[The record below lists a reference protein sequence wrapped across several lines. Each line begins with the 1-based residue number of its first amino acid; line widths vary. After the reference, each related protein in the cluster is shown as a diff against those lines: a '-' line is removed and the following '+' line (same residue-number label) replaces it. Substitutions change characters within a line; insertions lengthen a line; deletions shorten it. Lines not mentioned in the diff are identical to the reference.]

1 MDRKTPGGF
10 LFAMFD
16 FTIPILEQ
24 LLERQFRYFQCVTF
38 PVTLNRALTLCDVAC
53 CTWFLI
59 LSFIETNQNKEKSE
73 KDRKLNRFLGIK
85 VAITAKIAL

>member
-1 MDRKTPGGF
+1 MSLRKLIEFFMLGWKTPGGF

-53 CTWFLI
+53 RT
-59 LSFIETNQNKEKSE
+59 
-73 KDRKLNRFLGIK
+73 
-85 VAITAKIAL
+85 

>member
-1 MDRKTPGGF
+1 MLGWKTPGGF

-53 CTWFLI
+53 CT
-59 LSFIETNQNKEKSE
+59 
-73 KDRKLNRFLGIK
+73 
-85 VAITAKIAL
+85 